1 MEIIMT
7 NEVRKITYSRT
18 GSETT
23 KSIESASPMVQA
35 VWNEAHQFGANI
47 VRVRRNENRFGND
60 TGKTFNSFHHG
71 KVSVYKQKPS
81 PKEENALYFA
91 RKIPVTKANTGMQI
105 LEISTNIDI
114 QDTLDTISD
123 IQYYAEATFFQ
134 RLWNFIRYGDP
145 MSLKA

>member
-23 KSIESASPMVQA
+23 KSIEDASPMIKA

-60 TGKTFNSFHHG
+60 TGKSFNSFHHG

-81 PKEENALYFA
+81 PKEEDALYFA

-114 QDTLDTISD
+114 QETLDTISD